1 MKVFKVVAQKKV
13 LHLFL
18 LLLYFDDGWT
28 NFLWKTNLDNINHAK
43 NTLLNEVFIN
53 QYSKKTVKSHELFSQ
68 KFPL

>member
-1 MKVFKVVAQKKV
+1 MNSFMKVFKVVAQKKV

-43 NTLLNEVFIN
+43 NTLSNEV
-53 QYSKKTVKSHELFSQ
+53 K
-68 KFPL
+68 